1 MGVSVLIPAFNE
13 ERTLQRLLPS
23 LHQAVRL
30 NTQITEI
37 VLVSSPSTD
46 HTQVVC
52 SFEARR
58 NRYVRHVPLTEWKP
72 KYEALVHGAS
82 VAQNEW
88 LLVLDADVQVSG
100 ETVAA
105 LASLAH
111 GKPSIVQARNV
122 PDCMEALL
130 NSSFDNYPILLVW
143 AVLTSL
149 AWHWIRSERPELRWA
164 VSAHCYL
171 CHRAILPHYWP
182 APLLDDISIGLNCS
196 DLGHIIQYAPHLSVT
211 FRPAQ
216 NWGDFCRQKLRNR
229 IGLAQMHR
237 LAPRQIDTLRRTFR
251 SCLSRGDCLSSEF
264 RQRYASVV
272 TFLLALDALLWWLA
286 RALQIG
292 GVGAKGKW
300 RSAQSTKQILSK
312 HHATR
317 S

>member
-1 MGVSVLIPAFNE
+1 MGVSVLVPVLNE

-23 LHQAVRL
+23 LHHAVKL

-37 VLVSSPSTD
+37 VLVSSPSRD
-46 HTQVVC
+46 QTQVVC

-58 NRYVRHVPLTEWKP
+58 NDYVQHIALAEWRP
-72 KYEALVHGAS
+72 KYEALVCGAS

-88 LLVLDADVQVSG
+88 LLVLDADVQASG

-105 LASLAH
+105 LASLTQAT
-111 GKPSIVQARNV
+111 PSIVQVRNV
-122 PDCMEALL
+122 PDCMEAMLD
-130 NSSFDNYPILLVW
+130 SSSDNCSILLVW
-143 AVLTSL
+143 ALLISL
-149 AWHWIRSERPELRWA
+149 AWHWIRSERAELRWA

-171 CHRAILPHYWP
+171 CHRDILPRNWP

-196 DLGHIIQYAPHLSVT
+196 NLGHIIQYAPHLSVT

-237 LAPRQIDTLRRTFR
+237 VAPRQIDSLRRAFR
-251 SCLSRGDCLSSEF
+251 SCLFRGDCLGSEL
-264 RQRYASVV
+264 RQRYASAVKS
-272 TFLLALDALLWWLA
+272 LLVLDAFLWSLA

-292 GVGAKGKW
+292 GVGATGRW
-300 RSAQSTKQILSK
+300 RSAQSTKQIVNS
-312 HHATR
+312 HHESR